1 MGRPPTRFA
10 LLMSPALFG
19 RQPIGGQPPAA
30 AHHPPPLL
38 CPRHQDLHDIPT
50 MNVVTAVLGP
60 GTPRHSL
67 ASVLPAR
74 GATERALARSSR
86 PHGDRLCA
94 SRRQPPAVSNARP
107 WRNRSWTVERR
118 HCGSWPGPGWSSPP
132 SGSNAARKAGD
143 AGRTHLEPSIAE
155 TDRPCQVSCSA
166 VDQSS

>member
-38 CPRHQDLHDIPT
+38 CRPPPRPSRHTDDERRYGSSRPGHAAALVGI
-50 MNVVTAVLGP
+50 GP
-60 GTPRHSL
+60 
-67 ASVLPAR
+67 PAR